1 MPMGKRSC
9 FSENVKAQSDG
20 AAAGRGIILLQG
32 EPSMRAGIIGEEPEE
47 LPECAGIIGEE
58 QEELPE
64 RAGIME
70 EEPEELPDRA
80 GIMGEELKALSE
92 SPVISG
98 IAQKEPA
105 VPSSHGRGPMGRGG
119 IVPVLPVLESS

>member
-1 MPMGKRSC
+1 MPMGKRAC

-20 AAAGRGIILLQG
+20 AADGRGVILLQE
-32 EPSMRAGIIGEEPEE
+32 EPSMR
-47 LPECAGIIGEE
+47 AGIIGEE

-70 EEPEELPDRA
+70 EEPEELPERA

>member
-20 AAAGRGIILLQG
+20 SAAGRGIILLQG
-32 EPSMRAGIIGEEPEE
+32 EPSMRAGIIGEE
-47 LPECAGIIGEE
+47 

-64 RAGIME
+64 
-70 EEPEELPDRA
+70 RA